1 MNVTPKPTVALL
13 VHSCD
18 RYRFLYHGFEYFFN
32 KYWPKEINCK
42 YYFATEKINVEIKG
56 FENIRSG
63 QGEWSDRLRT
73 LLQKIEEP
81 YILYFQEDMWL
92 SKPVDARFFEQL
104 FFLCQQQ
111 QWQQVKLHS
120 SEVYKTIPTDLFI
133 SGLKISKLDNEASDF
148 LMSHQVTLWYRQFL
162 LHQMAKSEHPWRN
175 ERRATKRL
183 RKINPDIYHIDYFA
197 ENGKDAINPN
207 RPDSNRSE
215 YFTVSINSTLNSF
228 TLPYIAALKA
238 GSTADND
245 YADQLEN
252 HYQNGLTHDGLPRP
266 RKEDIFQKIK
276 RRLRNI

>member
-1 MNVTPKPTVALL
+1 MNVIPKPAVALL

-42 YYFATEKINVEIKG
+42 YYFATEKIDVQVKG
-56 FENIRSG
+56 FENIQSG
-63 QGEWSDRLRT
+63 IGEWSDRLRT

-92 SKPVDARFFEQL
+92 SKPVDAGFFEQL
-104 FFLCQQQ
+104 FLQCQQQ

-120 SEVYKTIPTDLFI
+120 SEVYKTKPTDLFI
-133 SGLKISKLDNEASDF
+133 NGLNVSKLDNTASDF
-148 LMSHQVTLWYRQFL
+148 LMSHQVTLWDRQFL
-162 LHQMAKSEHPWRN
+162 LRQMARSEHPWRN

-183 RKINPDIYHIDYFA
+183 RKLNPGIYHIDCFA

-207 RPDSNRSE
+207 IEGSERSE
-215 YFTVSINSTLNSF
+215 YFTVSMNSTLNGF

-238 GSTADND
+238 GSIADKE
-245 YADQLEN
+245 YAEQLEN
-252 HYQNGLTHDGLPRP
+252 HYHNSLTHDGLPRP
-266 RKEDIFQKIK
+266 RKEDLFQKIK